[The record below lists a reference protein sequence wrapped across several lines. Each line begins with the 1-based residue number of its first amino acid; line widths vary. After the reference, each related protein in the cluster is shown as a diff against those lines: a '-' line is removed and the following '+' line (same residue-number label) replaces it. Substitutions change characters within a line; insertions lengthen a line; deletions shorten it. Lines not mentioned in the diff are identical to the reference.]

1 MSLQI
6 ESGLI
11 EKGGGPSGFE
21 SSSPLI
27 LLLTVLPDVSQ
38 LPQLRI

>member
-11 EKGGGPSGFE
+11 VKGKSPSGFE
-21 SSSPLI
+21 SSFSHI
-27 LLLTVLPDVSQ
+27 LLLTALPDVSQ
-38 LPQLRI
+38 QPQLRI